1 MGIERRRQMRN
12 MTLGLMAALVMG
24 GGALP
29 AVAKDKTQWVYDGKA
44 YDSYESCKRAKDK
57 SKDRAAVVG
66 AASAGTVAALA
77 GGSLAETALVA
88 GAGALTGAVIG
99 KNAKKC

>member
-1 MGIERRRQMRN
+1 MR
-12 MTLGLMAALVMG
+12 MMMLALAGFAMATAPAMPLMAKKKNQA
-24 GGALP
+24 
-29 AVAKDKTQWVYDGKA
+29 QWVHDGRA

-57 SKDRAAVVG
+57 SRDRSAIVG
-66 AASAGTVAALA
+66 AASAGTVAAIA

-88 GAGALTGAVIG
+88 GAGALAGSVIG